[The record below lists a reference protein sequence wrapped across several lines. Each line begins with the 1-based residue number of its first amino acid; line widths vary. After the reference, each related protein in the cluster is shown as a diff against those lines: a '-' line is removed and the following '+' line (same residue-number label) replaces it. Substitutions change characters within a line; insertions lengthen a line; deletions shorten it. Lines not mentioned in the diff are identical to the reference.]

1 MCQICEKIGHSTGR
15 CWKCFDREFKLEDK
29 LVNNAMTSSGNS
41 SYGVDTN
48 LYTDTGATYHI
59 TYELDKLST
68 KEKYMGQ
75 EKIQTANGLV

>member
-1 MCQICEKIGHSTGR
+1 
-15 CWKCFDREFKLEDK
+15 
-29 LVNNAMTSSGNS
+29 VNNAMTSSGNS

-48 LYTDTGATYHI
+48 LYTDTEATYHI